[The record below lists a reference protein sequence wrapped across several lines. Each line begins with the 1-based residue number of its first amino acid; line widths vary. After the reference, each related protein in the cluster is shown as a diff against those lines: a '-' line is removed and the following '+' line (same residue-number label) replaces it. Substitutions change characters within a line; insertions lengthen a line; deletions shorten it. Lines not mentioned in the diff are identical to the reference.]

1 MASNPRRRYNRY
13 NRLMLNRNSRGFA
26 IIEVLLVVAVLVIIG
41 LIGWRLLGSRQ
52 STGKTPEQISDDESG
67 KCQGKGTVPLTASP
81 IALDQL
87 DSIAPM
93 GNMVGDHVTPSD
105 HLGFASKTPDKDT
118 PIRAMAKGFIVNI
131 TYTKEPSKTWYSLQ
145 IEHSCTFYSTQ
156 FLVSDITPAL
166 KSAMKGQDSVEVRI
180 PVEAGEV
187 IGSLKGHGMD
197 YLLVDLNSTIP
208 FVNPE
213 RYANQAHKV
222 HIVDPF
228 PYFSEPLKTQL
239 LAKNL
244 RQYPP
249 PGGVI
254 SYDIAG
260 TLAGNWFK
268 AGFKPSND
276 ATDAASE
283 LTLGYDFL
291 DPRIVRISIGDY
303 QGKAT
308 QFSPSG
314 NSPDP
319 KSVKVG
325 QTIKYGL
332 AGLDYTVPGG
342 GRWDRKSVV
351 VGLTGKINEG
361 QLAGTMLIE
370 LTSERQ
376 LRLET
381 FPGKKPAEVSG
392 FTSAALVYER

>member
-1 MASNPRRRYNRY
+1 
-13 NRLMLNRNSRGFA
+13 MLNRSSRGFA
-26 IIEVLLVVAVLVIIG
+26 IIEVLLVAAVLA
-41 LIGWRLLGSRQ
+41 LIGGVAWKVLSSKQ
-52 STGKTPEQISDDESG
+52 STSNTPEQVANEMSGG
-67 KCQGKGTVPLTASP
+67 KCQGSGPVPLTASP

-118 PIRAMAKGFIVNI
+118 PIRAIAKGFIVNI

-166 KSAMKGQDSVEVRI
+166 KSAMEGKDSVEVRI
-180 PVEAGEV
+180 PVEADEI
-187 IGSLKGHGMD
+187 IGSLRDHGMD
-197 YLLVDLNSTIP
+197 YLLVDLNSTVP

-213 RYANQAHKV
+213 RYANQAHKI

-228 PYFSEPLKTQL
+228 LYFSEPLRTQL

-254 SYDIAG
+254 SYDVAG

-268 AGFKPSND
+268 AGFKPGND
-276 ATDAASE
+276 VTDAASE

-303 QGKAT
+303 QGKAM

-319 KSVKVG
+319 KSVKIG

-332 AGLDYTVPGG
+332 AGLDYTLPGG

-361 QLAGTMLIE
+361 QLTGTMLIE
-370 LTSERQ
+370 LVSEKQ
-376 LRLET
+376 LKLEA
-381 FPGKKPAEVSG
+381 FPGKAPAEVSG
-392 FTSAALVYER
+392 FTSAALIYER